1 MFFEHN
7 FFFVDSVR
15 FPLTVLCKVHQG
27 LLPLLFVEY
36 VHVHVP
42 QFAHA
47 SRLRRQI
54 IPFAIKSKSPFKTFP
69 LYCIKSKKS
78 TFISFFNFV

>member
-7 FFFVDSVR
+7 FFFVDTVR
-15 FPLTVLCKVHQG
+15 FSIDRFIQGALRPSPLR
-27 LLPLLFVEY
+27 FVEY

-69 LYCIKSKKS
+69 LYCIKAKKS